1 MIYLEPEI
9 IVQLCLGILAGYMV
23 WVQYDISTLTDE
35 NVLIL
40 EENLRTNEENE
51 LILEQMKQVYED
63 IENSKAELEDSKAEL
78 EDSKAEL
85 ARMTANLEYKETKV
99 ADIEAHTTELIQM
112 LIDMCPDCK
121 TSKYSCVHAD
131 MPPLTSPYGKFIHS

>member
-78 EDSKAEL
+78 

-121 TSKYSCVHAD
+121 TSKYSCVHVD
-131 MPPLTSPYGKFIHS
+131 MPPLTSAYGKFIHS